1 MVWVLSLVCLIAV
14 LFLILVVLVRFWVL
28 VLVWLVFFIVV
39 LLVCS
44 FNSFFFVFLVFVL
57 FEIFWRFRR
66 FLVFCFRRSVLWRVV
81 VFWELVVILM
91 VNWIDF
97 INEFLVFWFIGF
109 IDWMLMLVIYRLF
122 WGNWNCFRILFLLL
136 NLKIEDLIIFVEF

>member
-109 IDWMLMLVIYRLF
+109 MDWMLMLVIYRLF
-122 WGNWNCFRILFLLL
+122 WGNWNRFRILFLLL